1 MSVVLECVCM
11 GGVGWEGCVWLFV
24 GVCVFLLVFLFFTL
38 LLIETDATLI

>member
-1 MSVVLECVCM
+1 MSVVFECVCV

-24 GVCVFLLVFLFFTL
+24 GVCVFCCCLLFFT